1 MTGTKNNP
9 LHQAAFQGELE
20 VVLDLI
26 KQGAKVNSE
35 DERAS
40 TPLHHAA
47 FNGHKNIIKVLI
59 NHGAIVDPKDSDLST
74 PLHNAAF
81 SGHKKALRY
90 LLDKGA
96 DVNIRDID
104 GNTALHKASFNGHLK
119 CMELLLDSGAELDVA
134 DVEGTTPAHKAA
146 SGNNFKALVLLID
159 REANIKLADNS
170 GATALHKAAFLGNQR
185 AVTTLIS
192 KGAVI
197 DATDKEG
204 YTPLHNAAYQGHID
218 CTRALLQAGASINM
232 PSKFGCTALHYAAA
246 NSHADLIAVLIN
258 KGANVNAVENKR
270 GRTALHYATVKGHRE
285 TILALV
291 RAGGDTTLKDMKG
304 KTPVELAARHGLE
317 GLLDV
322 SKLPTDTTPPPPS
335 PQVPKANLSTSGGV
349 QAAATT
355 GGDGAKAATG
365 PSGESVQS
373 VDRYGFVGAPT
384 ALRGLEVDKKRE
396 GVRALKWNKMMRTW
410 DRYLSRSSKLRARIY
425 KGIPDCVRGEAWKLL
440 ANSGKLRSANAGK
453 YAQLLVQPSPHTEQI
468 NRDINRT
475 FPKHIFF
482 QDRGGLGQQLLFNVL
497 KAFSIYNT
505 TVGYCQGM
513 GFIAAMLL
521 IYMEEE
527 DAFWVLV
534 RLCDGYGMSG
544 LFMDGFPA
552 LNECYDIINKML
564 AEWLPNLNEH
574 FKNKD
579 IHTPMYCPQWFL
591 TLFIITLPF
600 AVVLRVWDIFL
611 HDGLSAIFL
620 VAVSLLKLYESEML
634 KMDSEQLFTFLK
646 FTGGEQRSL
655 PMELDIEHL
664 VQTMSHYRQKALMRS
679 LEKEYALMRE
689 PARDSNAAQQ

>member
-1 MTGTKNNP
+1 MTGTKLNP

-20 VVLDLI
+20 VVLELI
-26 KQGAKVNSE
+26 KGGAKVNSE

-47 FNGHKNIIKVLI
+47 FNGHKTVIKALI
-59 NHGAIVDPKDSDLST
+59 NNGAIVDPQDADMST

-90 LLDKGA
+90 LLDRGS
-96 DVNIRDID
+96 DVTLKDID
-104 GNTALHKASFNGHLK
+104 GNTALHKASFNGHIK
-119 CMELLLDSGAELDVA
+119 CMELLLDAGAELDVA
-134 DVEGTTPAHKAA
+134 DNEGTTPTHKAA

-159 REANIKLADNS
+159 RDANIKAADNT
-170 GATALHKAAFLGNQR
+170 GATALHKAAFLGNLR
-185 AVTTLIS
+185 AVNTLIA
-192 KGAVI
+192 KGSDV
-197 DATDKEG
+197 DAGDKEG
-204 YTPLHNAAYQGHID
+204 YSALHNAAYQGHID
-218 CTRALLQAGASINM
+218 CTRALLQANANINN
-232 PSKFGCTALHYAAA
+232 PSKYGCTALHYAAA
-246 NSHADLIAVLIN
+246 NSHSDLVAILTN
-258 KGANVNAVENKR
+258 KGAAVNAVESKR
-270 GRTALHYATVKGHRE
+270 GRTALHYATVKGHRD

-291 RAGGDTTLKDMKG
+291 RAGADINLKDSKG
-304 KTPVELAARHGLE
+304 KSPVELAARHGLE
-317 GLLDV
+317 SLLDI
-322 SKLPTDTTPPPPS
+322 SKLPTDAHVVPVSPVVKHTNMTGSNGVGTPEGAKSPPP
-335 PQVPKANLSTSGGV
+335 TD
-349 QAAATT
+349 TT
-355 GGDGAKAATG
+355 
-365 PSGESVQS
+365 QS
-373 VDRYGFVGAPT
+373 VDRYGFVGVPT

-396 GVRALKWNKMMRTW
+396 GVRALKWNKMMRKW
-410 DRYLSRSSKLRARIY
+410 DRYSSRTSKMRSRLY

-440 ANSGKLRSANAGK
+440 SNSGKLRTANSGK
-453 YAQLLVQPSPHTEQI
+453 YALLLARPSPHTEQI

-497 KAFSIYNT
+497 KAFSLYNP

-534 RLCDGYGMSG
+534 RLCDAYGMSG

-552 LNECYDIINKML
+552 LTECYDIINRL
-564 AEWLPNLNEH
+564 FDEFLPSLSEH

-579 IHTPMYCPQWFL
+579 IMTQMYCPQWFL

-611 HDGLSAIFL
+611 RDGLSTIFL
-620 VAVSLLKLYESEML
+620 VAISLLKLYESEML

-646 FTGGEQRSL
+646 FTGGEQRSM
-655 PMELDIEHL
+655 PMELDVEML
-664 VQTMSHYRQKALMRS
+664 VQTMSHYRQKPLLKA
-679 LEKEYALMRE
+679 LEKEHALFRE
-689 PARDSNAAQQ
+689 PVRDSA